1 MALFRKVAVAA
12 FLLFSLSKV
21 STTSFLNGPNPLNE
35 KCRLILPFTPKKM
48 GTGVARTS
56 LLHEYSAVRL
66 V

>member
-21 STTSFLNGPNPLNE
+21 SSFLNGPNPLNE